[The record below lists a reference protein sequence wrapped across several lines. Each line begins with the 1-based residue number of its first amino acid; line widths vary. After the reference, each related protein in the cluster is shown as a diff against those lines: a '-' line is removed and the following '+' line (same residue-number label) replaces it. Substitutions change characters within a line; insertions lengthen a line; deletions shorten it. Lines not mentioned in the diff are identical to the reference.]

1 MAQDVSKHRKIAHV
15 TFGHVARI
23 LGKMEK
29 IYFIMVPNFR
39 SVKTPRTVQWVLH
52 SPGGWAQVYYCF
64 PDSLRIGLCR
74 RRPPL
79 LLAPARLLLTP
90 ARPPESRRSDTT
102 TVFLFFAFLRF
113 APPTSVVN
121 WTTRMCFR
129 GGSAASWIPVGRDA
143 LCISRAFLLVS
154 SGQYVQLFSFFL
166 FLFPLSVC
174 CCVFFSWSR
183 FSPQT
188 IRGWD
193 LVMFHL

>member
-1 MAQDVSKHRKIAHV
+1 MLKLNSHDLCKFLCHPLNYDIPNRSLRILTNPYGWRMIIDYNGFRAQDVSKHRKIAHV

-29 IYFIMVPNFR
+29 KYFIMVPNFR

-90 ARPPESRRSDTT
+90 ARPPESR
-102 TVFLFFAFLRF
+102 
-113 APPTSVVN
+113 
-121 WTTRMCFR
+121 
-129 GGSAASWIPVGRDA
+129 
-143 LCISRAFLLVS
+143 
-154 SGQYVQLFSFFL
+154 
-166 FLFPLSVC
+166 
-174 CCVFFSWSR
+174 
-183 FSPQT
+183 
-188 IRGWD
+188 
-193 LVMFHL
+193 